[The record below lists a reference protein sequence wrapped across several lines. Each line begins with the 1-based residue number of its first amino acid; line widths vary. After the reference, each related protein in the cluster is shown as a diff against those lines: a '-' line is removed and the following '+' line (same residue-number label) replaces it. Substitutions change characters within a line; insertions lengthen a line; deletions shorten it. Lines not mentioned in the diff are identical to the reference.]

1 MWMPAIRVDF
11 DSCKTTLEKP
21 TQQLVDAARNAINS
35 VYGLTAAEQ
44 KIAKRGIDLSNS
56 TDSLEQSVIKQIVN
70 EQKIQHEG
78 DPRFMCT
85 RINKGVRVEYYSPA
99 EYRKLCDKIQNMK
112 GDLRL
117 MPVGEMNAAI
127 KYLTWDDAHTRKLYD
142 KIQKEKNKAI
152 YDSMIQ
158 QVIFNPPATI
168 VFWRDG
174 SKTVVKCGE
183 NDIFDPEKGLA
194 MAISKRA
201 FGDNRDYYEVF
212 AKWVGKYEYQQKRK
226 EKK

>member
-1 MWMPAIRVDF
+1 MLKIENTEVIGWEAAIRGMRNPKN
-11 DSCKTTLEKP
+11 SWEKP
-21 TQQLVDAARNAINS
+21 TH
-35 VYGLTAAEQ
+35 AEQ
-44 KIAKRGIDLSNS
+44 KIAEMGIDLSNS

-78 DPRFMCT
+78 DPRFMCM
-85 RINKGVRVEYYSPA
+85 RRMNNAVRVKYYSPD
-99 EYRKLCDKIQNMK
+99 EYRKLCDEIQNMK

-117 MPVGEMNAAI
+117 MPVGEMNTAI
-127 KYLTWDDAHTRKLYD
+127 KYLTWDDANTRELCD
-142 KIQKEKNKAI
+142 KIQKERNKSV

-158 QVIFNPPATI
+158 RVIFNPPATI

-226 EKK
+226 GKK

>member
-1 MWMPAIRVDF
+1 MWMPAIRADF
-11 DSCKTTLEKP
+11 DSCETTLEKP
-21 TQQLVDAARNAINS
+21 TH
-35 VYGLTAAEQ
+35 AEQ
-44 KIAKRGIDLSNS
+44 KIAEMGIDLSNS
-56 TDSLEQSVIKQIVN
+56 ADSLEQSVIKQIVN

-85 RINKGVRVEYYSPA
+85 RRMNNAVRVEYFSPA

-112 GDLRL
+112 GDLRF
-117 MPVGEMNAAI
+117 MPTGEMNTAI
-127 KYLTWDDAHTRKLYD
+127 KGFKEWIFSSSEYRECRD

-152 YDSMIQ
+152 IDSMIQ
-158 QVIFNPPATI
+158 RVIFNPPATI

-183 NDIFDPEKGLA
+183 HDIFDPEKGLA

>member
-11 DSCKTTLEKP
+11 DSCETTLEKP
-21 TQQLVDAARNAINS
+21 TH
-35 VYGLTAAEQ
+35 AEQ
-44 KIAKRGIDLSNS
+44 KISERGIDS
-56 TDSLEQSVIKQIVN
+56 
-70 EQKIQHEG
+70 
-78 DPRFMCT
+78 
-85 RINKGVRVEYYSPA
+85 Y
-99 EYRKLCDKIQNMK
+99 KLCDKIQNMK

-127 KYLTWDDAHTRKLYD
+127 KYLSPSEYRELRD
-142 KIQKEKNKAI
+142 KILKEKNKSI

-158 QVIFNPPATI
+158 RVIFNPPATI

-226 EKK
+226 EKKGKEK

>member
-1 MWMPAIRVDF
+1 MTVLDRILERPSWTRPIRVDF
-11 DSCKTTLEKP
+11 DSCETTLEKP
-21 TQQLVDAARNAINS
+21 TH
-35 VYGLTAAEQ
+35 AEQ
-44 KIAKRGIDLSNS
+44 KIAEIGIDFSNS
-56 TDSLEQSVIKQIVN
+56 TDSL
-70 EQKIQHEG
+70 
-78 DPRFMCT
+78 
-85 RINKGVRVEYYSPA
+85 
-99 EYRKLCDKIQNMK
+99 DKIQNMK

-117 MPVGEMNAAI
+117 MPVGEMNTAI
-127 KYLTWDDAHTRKLYD
+127 KYLSPNDYREFRDRIL
-142 KIQKEKNKAI
+142 KEKNKSI

-158 QVIFNPPATI
+158 RVIFNPPATI

-183 NDIFDPEKGLA
+183 HDIFDPEKGLA

>member
-1 MWMPAIRVDF
+1 MTVLDRILERPSWTRPIRVDF
-11 DSCKTTLEKP
+11 DSCETTLEKP
-21 TQQLVDAARNAINS
+21 TH
-35 VYGLTAAEQ
+35 AEQ
-44 KIAKRGIDLSNS
+44 KIAEIGIDFSNS

-70 EQKIQHEG
+70 EQKIQYEG

-85 RINKGVRVEYYSPA
+85 RRINNGVRVEYYSPA
-99 EYRKLCDKIQNMK
+99 EYRKLRDKILNMK

-117 MPVGEMNAAI
+117 MPVGEMDTAI
-127 KYLTWDDAHTRKLYD
+127 KYLSPSEYREFRD
-142 KIQKEKNKAI
+142 KILKEKNKSI

-158 QVIFNPPATI
+158 RVIFNPPATI

-226 EKK
+226 GKEK

>member
-1 MWMPAIRVDF
+1 MTVLDRILERPSWTRPIRVDF
-11 DSCKTTLEKP
+11 DSCETTLEKP
-21 TQQLVDAARNAINS
+21 TH
-35 VYGLTAAEQ
+35 AEQ
-44 KIAKRGIDLSNS
+44 KIAEIGIDFSNS

-70 EQKIQHEG
+70 EQKIQYEG

-85 RINKGVRVEYYSPA
+85 RRINNGVRVEYYSPA

-117 MPVGEMNAAI
+117 MPVGEMNTAI
-127 KYLTWDDAHTRKLYD
+127 KYLSPNDYREFRDRIL
-142 KIQKEKNKAI
+142 KERNKSI

-158 QVIFNPPATI
+158 RVIFNPPATI
-168 VFWRDG
+168 VIWRDG

>member
-1 MWMPAIRVDF
+1 MTVLDRILECPSWARPIRVDF
-11 DSCKTTLEKP
+11 NSCEMTLEKP
-21 TQQLVDAARNAINS
+21 TH
-35 VYGLTAAEQ
+35 AEQ
-44 KIAKRGIDLSNS
+44 KIAEIGIDLSDS
-56 TDSLEQSVIKQIVN
+56 TDSFAQSMVKQIVN

-78 DPRFMCT
+78 DPKFMPT
-85 RINKGVRVEYYSPA
+85 RENDRV
-99 EYRKLCDKIQNMK
+99 L
-112 GDLRL
+112 
-117 MPVGEMNAAI
+117 
-127 KYLTWDDAHTRKLYD
+127 KYLTWDDAYARKLCD

-158 QVIFNPPATI
+158 RVIFNPPATI

>member
-1 MWMPAIRVDF
+1 MTVLDRILERPSWTRPIRVDF
-11 DSCKTTLEKP
+11 DSCETTLEKP
-21 TQQLVDAARNAINS
+21 TH
-35 VYGLTAAEQ
+35 AEQ
-44 KIAKRGIDLSNS
+44 KIAEIGIDFSNS
-56 TDSLEQSVIKQIVN
+56 TDSL
-70 EQKIQHEG
+70 
-78 DPRFMCT
+78 
-85 RINKGVRVEYYSPA
+85 
-99 EYRKLCDKIQNMK
+99 DKIQNMK

-117 MPVGEMNAAI
+117 MPVGEMNTAI
-127 KYLTWDDAHTRKLYD
+127 KYLSPNDHREFRDRIL
-142 KIQKEKNKAI
+142 KERNKSI

-158 QVIFNPPATI
+158 RVIFNPPATI
-168 VFWRDG
+168 VIWRDG

-201 FGDNRDYYEVF
+201 FGDNRDYYEIF

>member
-11 DSCKTTLEKP
+11 DSCETTLEKP
-21 TQQLVDAARNAINS
+21 TQ
-35 VYGLTAAEQ
+35 AEQ
-44 KIAKRGIDLSNS
+44 KIAEMGIDLSNS
-56 TDSLEQSVIKQIVN
+56 ADSLEQSVIKQIVN
-70 EQKIQHEG
+70 EQKIQHKG
-78 DPRFMCT
+78 DPRFMCM
-85 RINKGVRVEYYSPA
+85 RRMNNAVRVEYYSPD

-127 KYLTWDDAHTRKLYD
+127 KYLSPNDYREFRDRIL
-142 KIQKEKNKAI
+142 KERNKSI

-158 QVIFNPPATI
+158 RVIFNPPATI

-212 AKWVGKYEYQQKRK
+212 AKWVGKYEYQQKRRG
-226 EKK
+226 KK

>member
-1 MWMPAIRVDF
+1 MCMRR
-11 DSCKTTLEKP
+11 T
-21 TQQLVDAARNAINS
+21 IN
-35 VYGLTAAEQ
+35 
-44 KIAKRGIDLSNS
+44 
-56 TDSLEQSVIKQIVN
+56 
-70 EQKIQHEG
+70 
-78 DPRFMCT
+78 
-85 RINKGVRVEYYSPA
+85 GVRVDYYSPA

-117 MPVGEMNAAI
+117 MPVGEMDTAI
-127 KYLTWDDAHTRKLYD
+127 KYLSSSEYRKFRDNIL
-142 KIQKEKNKAI
+142 KEKNKAI
-152 YDSMIQ
+152 YDNMIQ
-158 QVIFNPPATI
+158 RVIFNPPATI

-201 FGDNRDYYEVF
+201 FGDNRDYYEIF

>member
-1 MWMPAIRVDF
+1 MWMPVIRVDF
-11 DSCKTTLEKP
+11 DSCETTLEKP
-21 TQQLVDAARNAINS
+21 
-35 VYGLTAAEQ
+35 VYTEQ
-44 KIAKRGIDLSNS
+44 KILDRRIDS
-56 TDSLEQSVIKQIVN
+56 
-70 EQKIQHEG
+70 
-78 DPRFMCT
+78 
-85 RINKGVRVEYYSPA
+85 Y
-99 EYRKLCDKIQNMK
+99 KLCDKIQNMK

-117 MPVGEMNAAI
+117 MPVEEMNTTIQLTNALKTAINSVYGLAAANFDNPF
-127 KYLTWDDAHTRKLYD
+127 KDPR
-142 KIQKEKNKAI
+142 KEKNKAI

-158 QVIFNPPATI
+158 RVIFNPPATI

-212 AKWVGKYEYQQKRK
+212 AKWIGKYEYQQKRK
-226 EKK
+226 EKKK

>member
-1 MWMPAIRVDF
+1 
-11 DSCKTTLEKP
+11 
-21 TQQLVDAARNAINS
+21 
-35 VYGLTAAEQ
+35 
-44 KIAKRGIDLSNS
+44 
-56 TDSLEQSVIKQIVN
+56 
-70 EQKIQHEG
+70 
-78 DPRFMCT
+78 MCM
-85 RINKGVRVEYYSPA
+85 RRMN
-99 EYRKLCDKIQNMK
+99 N
-112 GDLRL
+112 L
-117 MPVGEMNAAI
+117 MPVGEMDTAI
-127 KYLTWDDAHTRKLYD
+127 KYLSQNEYREFRD
-142 KIQKEKNKAI
+142 KILKEKNKSI

-158 QVIFNPPATI
+158 RVIFNPPATI

>member
-1 MWMPAIRVDF
+1 MAVLDRILERPSWTRPIRVDF
-11 DSCKTTLEKP
+11 DSCEMTLEKP
-21 TQQLVDAARNAINS
+21 TH
-35 VYGLTAAEQ
+35 AEQ
-44 KIAKRGIDLSNS
+44 KIAEIGIDLSNS
-56 TDSLEQSVIKQIVN
+56 TDSLEQCVVKQIVN
-70 EQKIQHEG
+70 EIDE
-78 DPRFMCT
+78 
-85 RINKGVRVEYYSPA
+85 
-99 EYRKLCDKIQNMK
+99 NMK
-112 GDLRL
+112 GDPQF
-117 MPVGEMNAAI
+117 MPTRDMADAFKYMYMNCEEAL
-127 KYLTWDDAHTRKLYD
+127 KYYD

>member
-1 MWMPAIRVDF
+1 MIVLDRILERPSWTRPIRVDF
-11 DSCKTTLEKP
+11 DSCETTLEKP
-21 TQQLVDAARNAINS
+21 TH
-35 VYGLTAAEQ
+35 AEQ
-44 KIAKRGIDLSNS
+44 KIAEIGIDFSNS
-56 TDSLEQSVIKQIVN
+56 ADSLEQSVIKQIVN
-70 EQKIQHEG
+70 EQKIQYEG
-78 DPRFMCT
+78 DPRFMCM
-85 RINKGVRVEYYSPA
+85 RRMNNAVRVEYYSPD
-99 EYRKLCDKIQNMK
+99 EYRKLRDKIQNMK

-117 MPVGEMNAAI
+117 MPVGEMDTAI
-127 KYLTWDDAHTRKLYD
+127 KYLSPSEYHKFRD
-142 KIQKEKNKAI
+142 KILKEKNKSI

-158 QVIFNPPATI
+158 RAIFNPPATI
-168 VFWRDG
+168 VIWRDG

>member
-1 MWMPAIRVDF
+1 MTVFDRVLERPSWTPAIRVDF
-11 DSCKTTLEKP
+11 DSVGTTLRKP
-21 TQQLVDAARNAINS
+21 TH
-35 VYGLTAAEQ
+35 AEQ
-44 KIAKRGIDLSNS
+44 IIAERGIDLADS
-56 TDSLEQSVIKQIVN
+56 TDSLEQCVVKQIVN
-70 EQKIQHEG
+70 EIDE
-78 DPRFMCT
+78 
-85 RINKGVRVEYYSPA
+85 
-99 EYRKLCDKIQNMK
+99 NMK
-112 GDLRL
+112 GDPQF
-117 MPVGEMNAAI
+117 MPTRDMADAF
-127 KYLTWDDAHTRKLYD
+127 KYMYLNCEEALKYYD

-201 FGDNRDYYEVF
+201 FGDNRDYYEIF
-212 AKWVGKYEYQQKRK
+212 AKWVGKYEYQQKKK

>member
-1 MWMPAIRVDF
+1 MEKFFAKNPFTGKFTPVSQANFDMAFAPAE
-11 DSCKTTLEKP
+11 EKP
-21 TQQLVDAARNAINS
+21 TH
-35 VYGLTAAEQ
+35 AEQ
-44 KIAKRGIDLSNS
+44 KIAEMGIDLSNS
-56 TDSLEQSVIKQIVN
+56 ADSLEQSVIKQIAN

-78 DPRFMCT
+78 DPRFMCM
-85 RINKGVRVEYYSPA
+85 RRMKNAVRVEYFSPD
-99 EYRKLCDKIQNMK
+99 EYHKLCDKIRNMK
-112 GDLRL
+112 GVLQL
-117 MPVGEMNAAI
+117 MPVEEMNTAI
-127 KYLTWDDAHTRKLYD
+127 KYLSPSEYREFRD
-142 KIQKEKNKAI
+142 KILKEKNKSI

-158 QVIFNPPATI
+158 RVIFNPPATI

-226 EKK
+226 GKK

>member
-1 MWMPAIRVDF
+1 MTTLDKIAGRRSWTPAIRVDF
-11 DSCKTTLEKP
+11 GSVEMTLEK
-21 TQQLVDAARNAINS
+21 
-35 VYGLTAAEQ
+35 LTHAEQ
-44 KIAKRGIDLSNS
+44 KIAERGIDYSYGADFSGSWL
-56 TDSLEQSVIKQIVN
+56 DGVVKHIVN
-70 EQKIQHEG
+70 EIDE
-78 DPRFMCT
+78 
-85 RINKGVRVEYYSPA
+85 
-99 EYRKLCDKIQNMK
+99 NMK
-112 GDLRL
+112 GDPKF
-117 MPVGEMNAAI
+117 MPTRKMNEAI
-127 KYLTWDDAHTRKLYD
+127 EYLNMDCEETRKLFA
-142 KIQKEKNKAI
+142 KVQREKNKAI

-201 FGDNRDYYEVF
+201 FGDNRDYYEIF
-212 AKWVGKYEYQQKRK
+212 AKWVGKYEYQQKKK